1 MSFDPPLQPF
11 TRLLRSRSFRVDREA
26 GTVSWSPPRHWER
39 LALAALAIFFVL
51 VAAID
56 LDLGPGEAR
65 LGLASGERPGP
76 LGQVVGYW
84 APDLWPA
91 EVLPSYLLAQLEPG
105 GRPSSAVVR
114 WPAALAGILAGWML
128 ARATARVMGSSTGLL
143 VGLCWFGSIALID
156 RSDVLGIDLIVGLAT
171 LAALK
176 RLMSGGTGWIAGL
189 WASLAFLSGGLPPLL
204 VIALAVV
211 VMGRNTARF
220 SIRFL
225 VPPMVTIIVWSV
237 WTSVTVSPELCA
249 GALGLPF
256 TQKPAWYL
264 GLEVLAIGLPFSP
277 FALLGMAPSTRSGW
291 SPDARTWMIGW
302 FQAAVASL
310 IAGSLVPGLGTP
322 ARAVLLAAIALGAA
336 AGLDAAWK
344 RVALPGGRP
353 HVLHPVLD
361 RDRGLALRHDL
372 RHVHLDVVSRLLSRA
387 GNRDGAPYPRC
398 SGALLAGSCRAPR
411 PDCRGHARARRG
423 RVEVRVRVL
432 LHP

>member
-1 MSFDPPLQPF
+1 MCWASILSWGSRRW
-11 TRLLRSRSFRVDREA
+11 RL
-26 GTVSWSPPRHWER
+26 
-39 LALAALAIFFVL
+39 
-51 VAAID
+51 
-56 LDLGPGEAR
+56 
-65 LGLASGERPGP
+65 
-76 LGQVVGYW
+76 
-84 APDLWPA
+84 
-91 EVLPSYLLAQLEPG
+91 
-105 GRPSSAVVR
+105 
-114 WPAALAGILAGWML
+114 
-128 ARATARVMGSSTGLL
+128 
-143 VGLCWFGSIALID
+143 
-156 RSDVLGIDLIVGLAT
+156 SDS
-171 LAALK
+171 
-176 RLMSGGTGWIAGL
+176 MSGGTGWIAGL

-211 VMGRNTARF
+211 VMGRNARF

-310 IAGSLVPGLGTP
+310 IAGSLG
-322 ARAVLLAAIALGAA
+322 ARSGHTRASRSARGDRSGRRGRSRCGMEAS
-336 AGLDAAWK
+336 
-344 RVALPGGRP
+344 ALPGGRP

-361 RDRGLALRHDL
+361 CDRGLALRHDL
-372 RHVHLDVVSRLLSRA
+372 RHVHLDVLSRLLSRA

-398 SGALLAGSCRAPR
+398 SGALLAGSCRAAPGLPWPR
-411 PDCRGHARARRG
+411 SCSSRSG
-423 RVEVRVRVL
+423 
-432 LHP
+432 